1 MLYSEEGGQL
11 ISEGSGVRLCPGSFA
26 AFEAS
31 GGPSCTIDRTFSLTF
46 NLEP

>member
-31 GGPSCTIDRTFSLTF
+31 GGPLWTRTRDPSLIRTV
-46 NLEP
+46 L